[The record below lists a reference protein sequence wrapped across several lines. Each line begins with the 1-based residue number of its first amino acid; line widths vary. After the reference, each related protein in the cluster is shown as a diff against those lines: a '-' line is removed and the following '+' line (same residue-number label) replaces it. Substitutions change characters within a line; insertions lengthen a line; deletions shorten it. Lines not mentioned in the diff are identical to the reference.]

1 MYSSRGL
8 KAKIFGDPHQKQAQT
23 WEWTNEW
30 VKQQSDVTYTDST
43 LVSDHVQSQK
53 SKSKLYNPNY
63 ARNQREIMIPPYRE
77 TTGIVKFQVGSTGCG
92 PLGEI
97 QFTKGLAPRG
107 DGFILSGKEVGNN
120 SGELNLNGPQE
131 DKEWNYKTKQVTSG
145 KLDLQRVK
153 RDPKWEVPS
162 GWYRLSERH
171 PEEGSFPFPRL
182 GEACGIIHKV
192 TIVVFHWLDQ
202 VQCSK

>member
-1 MYSSRGL
+1 M
-8 KAKIFGDPHQKQAQT
+8 
-23 WEWTNEW
+23 
-30 VKQQSDVTYTDST
+30 
-43 LVSDHVQSQK
+43 
-53 SKSKLYNPNY
+53 
-63 ARNQREIMIPPYRE
+63 
-77 TTGIVKFQVGSTGCG
+77 
-92 PLGEI
+92 
-97 QFTKGLAPRG
+97 
-107 DGFILSGKEVGNN
+107 GNN

-131 DKEWNYKTKQVTSG
+131 DKEWNYKTEPVTSG

-153 RDPKWEVPS
+153 RDPQWEVPS